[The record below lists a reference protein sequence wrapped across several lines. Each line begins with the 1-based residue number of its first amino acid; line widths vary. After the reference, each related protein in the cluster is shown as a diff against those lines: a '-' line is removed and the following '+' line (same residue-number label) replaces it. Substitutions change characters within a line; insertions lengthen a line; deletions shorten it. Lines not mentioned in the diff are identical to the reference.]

1 MYADIIDIQSISTM
15 ARNKMVS
22 VCGYISNNITNKHYW
37 PKTGRSSQ
45 KQSMYQSNLE
55 NQINP
60 KTNYKISY
68 QMISMKHLEQIMF
81 NQISNLISIPIE
93 KNFMLKQHNK

>member
-15 ARNKMVS
+15 AWNKMVS
-22 VCGYISNNITNKHYW
+22 VCRYITNNITNKHYL

-45 KQSMYQSNLE
+45 KQNMYEKQSK
-55 NQINP
+55 NQIDP

-68 QMISMKHLEQIMF
+68 
-81 NQISNLISIPIE
+81 
-93 KNFMLKQHNK
+93 

>member
-15 ARNKMVS
+15 AWNKMVS

-45 KQSMYQSNLE
+45 NWNMCQKVILKTKLIQKKLQNFLPKD
-55 NQINP
+55 INKSSWTDNVHP
-60 KTNYKISY
+60 NIKLNINTNWEELPS
-68 QMISMKHLEQIMF
+68 ETT
-81 NQISNLISIPIE
+81 
-93 KNFMLKQHNK
+93 